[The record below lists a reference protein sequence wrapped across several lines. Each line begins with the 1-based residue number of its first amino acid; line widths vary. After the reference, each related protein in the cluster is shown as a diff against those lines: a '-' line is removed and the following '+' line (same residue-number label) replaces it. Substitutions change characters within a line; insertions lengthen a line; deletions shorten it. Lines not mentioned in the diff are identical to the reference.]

1 LGNNLQTIWKRFQNI
16 IKIESKSQV
25 VLSSIPKLPQTGIFG
40 MTQNLQPSHRRQTQ
54 MIKNNPK
61 NHPNLIAGEW
71 KTMQNREFFENRNP
85 ADYTDVVGLLPMAT
99 VEDAHD
105 AMAAARAA
113 LPGWANMPASARGLI
128 LDKASQIITARMD
141 EMASVLTREEGKTLA
156 EAKGEVTRARD
167 IFRYYAGEGWRYG
180 GQVLPGSSNKELL
193 YTRREPLGV
202 ISIITPWNFPIA
214 IPAWKIAPALIYGNT
229 VVFKPAE
236 DAPLTGLML
245 AEVLVEA
252 GLPAGVLNYLSGDG
266 AVIGTEMVS
275 SPQVNGISF
284 TGSHTVGAQIYQ
296 HAIKN
301 MTRVQLEMGGKNA
314 LVILKDAD
322 LDLAVDLTI
331 KGGFGL
337 TGQACT
343 ATSRVIVEEEIAD
356 VFAYALTRAAGN
368 LVVGNGLESGVNMG
382 PSVNRAQLDIVQSY
396 MKLGSTEGAK
406 LLLGGEVDD
415 QNGFYA
421 QATIFDHVEHGM
433 RIAQEEIFGP
443 VVSIIRAKGLDDAIE
458 KTNKI
463 NFGLS
468 AGVVTRDLQHAFAFA
483 NRVEAGVVKINEPT
497 TGLALNAPFGGFKQ
511 SSANTFKEMGQA
523 AMDFYTRTKTIYVDH
538 G

>member
-1 LGNNLQTIWKRFQNI
+1 LGDNLPKIWKRFHDI
-16 IKIESKSQV
+16 IKIKFKSQAV
-25 VLSSIPKLPQTGIFG
+25 FVINFRLPGFGGTHLMKKSSPRTY
-40 MTQNLQPSHRRQTQ
+40 S
-54 MIKNNPK
+54 
-61 NHPNLIAGEW
+61 NLIAGEW
-71 KTMQNREFFENRNP
+71 NPMQGREFFENRNP
-85 ADYTDVVGLLPMAT
+85 ADHADVVGLLPKAT
-99 VEDAHD
+99 QEDTRD
-105 AMAAARAA
+105 AINAARSA
-113 LPGWANMPASARGLI
+113 LPGWANLPAPARGLI

-141 EMASVLTREEGKTLA
+141 EMANILTREEGKTLA

-167 IFRYYAGEGWRYG
+167 IFRYYGGEGWRYG
-180 GQVLPGSSNKELL
+180 GQVLPGSSSKELL
-193 YTRREPLGV
+193 YTRRESLGV

-245 AEVLVEA
+245 VEALVEA

-266 AVIGTEMVS
+266 AMIGTEMVS

-322 LDLAVDLTI
+322 LDLAVDLTM

-356 VFAYALTRAAGN
+356 VFAYALTRATKN
-368 LVVGNGLESGVNMG
+368 LVVGNGLESGVHMG
-382 PSVNRAQLDIVQSY
+382 PSVNQAQLEIVQSY
-396 MKLGSTEGAK
+396 MELGQTEGAK
-406 LLLGGEVDD
+406 LLQGGKVDD
-415 QNGFYA
+415 QNGYYA
-421 QATIFDHVEHGM
+421 QATIFDHVQPGM

-458 KTNKI
+458 KTNAI